1 MEGRREG
8 GREGA
13 SFFPNQELTPKN
25 LKIESFKAV
34 SLEEKESERMKHG
47 IDIKRKHTLVKG
59 TTFPSIFL
67 PRSVRR
73 LSA

>member
-34 SLEEKESERMKHG
+34 SLKEKVSER
-47 IDIKRKHTLVKG
+47 KRGKERGWEGVKEG
-59 TTFPSIFL
+59 GNERVFFPT
-67 PRSVRR
+67 RS
-73 LSA
+73 